1 MPNSKVVITGL
12 GAVAPTGLNVP
23 EIWKSALDGK
33 SGIGEISAFDASNYT
48 TRIAGEIDFDPE
60 NYFVKRDAR
69 KMDRFTQFAVV
80 ASLEA
85 LKNAGL
91 EINDQNSERIG
102 VIIGSGIGG
111 ITTLEQQLRVL
122 DAVGPRKISPYVV
135 PMMISNLA
143 AGQVSIVIGA
153 KGTSYCPVSA
163 CASGSHAIGEA
174 VQAIKR
180 GIVDVVVC
188 GGSEAPIT
196 SLSVGGFCA
205 IRALSTRNSEP
216 QRASRPFDKDR
227 DGFVIAEGSGVVVI
241 ESEEFARKR
250 GANVYCEI
258 AGYGTTADAFH
269 IVQPDTSG
277 SGASR
282 AMGMAIEDSGSAPTD
297 IDYINAHGTS
307 TPYNDMLETLAI
319 KKVLGDHAR
328 NILISSTKS
337 MTGHLLGAAG
347 GLEAVYCAL
356 TIRDGIAPPTI
367 NLESPDPE
375 CDLNY
380 VPNKPVKKKI
390 NCAISNSFGFGG
402 QNASL
407 LFRRLA

>member
-282 AMGMAIEDSGSAPTD
+282 AMGMAIEDSGSVPTD

-356 TIRDGIAPPTI
+356 TIREGIAPPTI

-390 NCAISNSFGFGG
+390 NCAMSNSFGFGG